1 MFQIPGARGRVGV
14 INPISHKFCANCNR
28 LRLTANGALVPCLAD
43 NYEYDLKTPLR
54 AGASDTELI
63 GHVQAALAH
72 KPQQSDFE
80 GRAERGG
87 SLRIM
92 AQIGG

>member
-1 MFQIPGARGRVGV
+1 M
-14 INPISHKFCANCNR
+14 SHRFCEGCNR
-28 LRLTANGALVPCLAD
+28 LRLTANGALVPCLSD
-43 NYEYDLKTPLR
+43 NFEYDLRGPLR
-54 AGASDTELI
+54 AGETDDQLLV
-63 GHVQAALAH
+63 HVRAALAK
-72 KPQQSDFE
+72 KPLQSDFE